1 MICHVS
7 PTIAGDKASDPP
19 PVPALLQAL
28 GPYTNWYPDQT
39 QLLDA
44 TAGQPAGGWRDVIG
58 GPVFDTSGI
67 GAYWSD
73 GALHLALVTNF
84 PNKNVQSAGRN
95 VSPADLALDLD
106 GDGKLETAI
115 ILSDVRSTGDRGLTR
130 TASIRQ
136 GQVYRVS
143 QWLYPGDILQH
154 TYGHGWRWHGP
165 GSEEPLAQA
174 AVPVWMADGV
184 ERSDLRATVEWQDDP
199 RGRGYIVLVTLRGVN
214 NGKTPQNLPLV
225 WGTAVCANDVTFAR
239 VSRFDDMVQ
248 TSGVISN
255 PLGSDPEDE
264 TGERLLRVA
273 PHGLPR
279 WNQPFQQVFGPEA
292 GGGAGVSGSSGSDEG
307 GGGSPAQGS
316 TGQDSGG
323 QGSGGQDGGN
333 DDGDGNGGV
342 TSGGGGDPAAL
353 LPAGGQTM
361 VPVSVGDPAVTI
373 DTLSEGGPLGG
384 TGGGLAGSGDG
395 QTAQPISEPGNM
407 VGSAVA
413 VFVLIVLMRRRRR

>member
-1 MICHVS
+1 
-7 PTIAGDKASDPP
+7 
-19 PVPALLQAL
+19 VPALLRAL

-44 TAGQPAGGWRDVIG
+44 TAARPASGWRDVIG

-106 GDGKLETAI
+106 GDGKLETAV

-130 TASIRQ
+130 SASIRQ

-143 QWLYPGDILQH
+143 RWLYPGDILQH
-154 TYGHGWRWHGP
+154 TYGHGWRWYGP

-184 ERSDLRATVEWQDDP
+184 ERSDFRATVEWQDDP

-225 WGTAVCANDVTFAR
+225 
-239 VSRFDDMVQ
+239 
-248 TSGVISN
+248 
-255 PLGSDPEDE
+255 
-264 TGERLLRVA
+264 
-273 PHGLPR
+273 
-279 WNQPFQQVFGPEA
+279 
-292 GGGAGVSGSSGSDEG
+292 
-307 GGGSPAQGS
+307 
-316 TGQDSGG
+316 
-323 QGSGGQDGGN
+323 
-333 DDGDGNGGV
+333 
-342 TSGGGGDPAAL
+342 
-353 LPAGGQTM
+353 
-361 VPVSVGDPAVTI
+361 
-373 DTLSEGGPLGG
+373 
-384 TGGGLAGSGDG
+384 
-395 QTAQPISEPGNM
+395 
-407 VGSAVA
+407 
-413 VFVLIVLMRRRRR
+413 